1 MSETKHDEQRW
12 SQCWAQGKP
21 KSYFGVRSEWTQW
34 KLIPPLLMTVMPWS
48 WPLSGSA
55 LMASTAA
62 AALGSIIPTA
72 ARCLVNKAASR
83 YFARS
88 TCFTGLLA
96 LLAAPVTEG
105 AETCGQLAKY
115 KGEVDTTKE
124 SSFTMVPMM
133 TMMTLM
139 MICIMIFF
147 MAGVCL
153 GWRMARPS
161 KSMKE
166 VGIQT
171 EKLERMSVSVDELT
185 IESIKIRLRSKD
197 LRMSGL
203 KNELADRLAANA
215 RW

>member
-72 ARCLVNKAASR
+72 ALV
-83 YFARS
+83 
-88 TCFTGLLA
+88 
-96 LLAAPVTEG
+96 AAPVTEG